1 MKIRIPTW
9 LIVATGLAL
18 NIISALMTNF
28 YIDEATEE
36 VSFLGQEQVENNKRI
51 SLIWQQV
58 ETIERKRENL
68 LLLFSNKNIPES
80 VITQTRTHLEKW
92 LQQDIPTLSLVNL
105 PQVMETIDGSQ
116 ALRREEI
123 NGIYLA
129 NIALAEKQTAQ
140 MKELASL
147 RNLSLFLQ
155 LIGLCLILAR
165 DLNRK

>member
-1 MKIRIPTW
+1 MKMRVPTW
-9 LIVATGLAL
+9 TIVATGLAL

-28 YIDEATEE
+28 YIDEATED

-51 SLIWQQV
+51 ALIWQQV

-68 LLLFSNKNIPES
+68 LVLFAQKDIPDSIMTETRSN
-80 VITQTRTHLEKW
+80 LERW
-92 LQQDIPTLSLVNL
+92 LQNTVPPLSLSTL
-105 PQVMETIDGSQ
+105 PDVMASIDNAQ

-129 NIALAEKQTAQ
+129 NIELAEKQTSQ